1 MMFYNEDIED
11 KQRDW
16 LRKCMKISE
25 TLPELLMI
33 EQKKRLM
40 IEYWKYLIV
49 LTWKFDGL
57 YIKDWKV
64 CIVDLKTAAKE
75 MDYDN
80 KMQLKIYWFLNNVSN
95 VEYWVFSKDV
105 NPRLNIYPFE
115 INLEQNK
122 KDVVLRIIEH
132 IENKYWYVN
141 NDIKKQFIF

>member
-1 MMFYNEDIED
+1 MMFYNEDLDD

-16 LRKCMKISE
+16 LRKCMKLSE
-25 TLPELLMI
+25 GLPELLMI

-49 LTWKFDGL
+49 LTWKFDWL

-64 CIVDLKTAAKE
+64 YIIDLKTAAKE
-75 MDYDN
+75 VEYEN

-95 VEYWVFSKDV
+95 IEYWVFSKDS
-105 NPRLNIYPFE
+105 NPRLNIHSFE